1 MRLIDIIAYT
11 GTVIGIGG
19 IAGAIE
25 TGTSPVAAVVCLG
38 MGCICMRWSYK
49 RGDKK
54 QNEET
59 SVIPAFSGNDDAF
72 CGRMLGSK

>member
-1 MRLIDIIAYT
+1 MLIVRTIALF

-25 TGTSPVAAVVCLG
+25 TGTSLAAAVVCLG

-72 CGRMLGSK
+72 CGWMLGSK